1 MFVAWPSLF
10 LGRRDSVMTEKY
22 YRIAGLDVTLL
33 LPADKLY
40 TEEKE
45 LSPFSTEKKLGGQLF
60 HFEMVDYP
68 DPPSGKLTAVL
79 PNMRIYETDGG
90 SVRYHGAV
98 KETWE
103 NAYARGEHRG
113 DTHHIQLKR
122 ARFPQQVRASTVVNC
137 MAIEQM
143 LGLEGGFILHSAYV
157 AWEGRGILFTAPS
170 GTGKSTQAALWERYR
185 GADVVN
191 GDRAAVRIIGDT
203 PMAYGIPFSGT
214 SGISKARELPLT
226 AVVYLSQSK
235 ENRLRQL
242 QGYEAFRAIWE
253 GISVNTWDRK
263 AMERVSGTV
272 ERLVERIP
280 VYHLACRPDEGA
292 VEILEQALKEK
303 KQW

>member
-10 LGRRDSVMTEKY
+10 AGRRNSVMTEKY
-22 YRIAGLDVTLL
+22 YRIAGLDVTLR

-45 LSPFSTEKKLGGQLF
+45 LEPFSSEKTDNSRLF
-60 HFEMVDYP
+60 QFEMVDCP
-68 DPPSGKLTAVL
+68 EPPSGKLTAVL
-79 PNMRIYETDGG
+79 PNMRIYETDAG

-98 KETWE
+98 KENWE
-103 NAYARGEHRG
+103 NAYARGKHRG
-113 DTHHIQLKR
+113 DVHHIQLKR
-122 ARFPQQVRASTVVNC
+122 SRFPRQVRASTVVNC

-157 AWEGRGILFTAPS
+157 DWEGQGILFTAPS
-170 GTGKSTQAALWERYR
+170 GTGKSTQAALWERHR

-191 GDRAAVRIIGDT
+191 GDRAAVRIAGGI

-226 AVVYLSQSK
+226 AVVYLSQK
-235 ENRLRQL
+235 EENSLRQL
-242 QGYEAFRAIWE
+242 RGYEAFRAIWE

-263 AMERVSGTV
+263 AMERVSHTV

-280 VYHLACRPDEGA
+280 VYHLACRPDAGA
-292 VEILEQALKEK
+292 VEILEQALEEK